1 MKKAWNDIKSFVTV
15 FMTIAYIVLTFLNKM
30 TPEFQ
35 NIYVVII
42 AFYFGTQVEKL
53 SNKIKGEESVP
64 KLQMPTLSPALIGL
78 PEPS

>member
-15 FMTIAYIVLTFLNKM
+15 TMTIAYIALTILDKM

-42 AFYFGTQVEKL
+42 AFYFGTQAEKL
-53 SNKIKGEESVP
+53 ASKIKES
-64 KLQMPTLSPALIGL
+64 
-78 PEPS
+78 E

>member
-15 FMTIAYIVLTFLNKM
+15 TMTIAYIALTILGKM

-42 AFYFGTQVEKL
+42 AF
-53 SNKIKGEESVP
+53 
-64 KLQMPTLSPALIGL
+64 
-78 PEPS
+78 

>member
-53 SNKIKGEESVP
+53 SNKIKGDE
-64 KLQMPTLSPALIGL
+64 
-78 PEPS
+78 